1 MPDASTFPFVVRVSS
16 DTLGSNGSSSMAAV
30 CAGSLALMDAGVP
43 VLGHVAGISC
53 GLILDE
59 TDSGEVIRSP
69 PHAPSPPRMQAR
81 HANAVDACD
90 AGSGEGC
97 RVCRL

>member
-1 MPDASTFPFVVRVSS
+1 VMPDASTFPFVVRVSS

-59 TDSGEVIRSP
+59 TDSGQVFASHCTH
-69 PHAPSPPRMQAR
+69 PHHNSDAAR
-81 HANAVDACD
+81 EANAETRVTPAVD
-90 AGSGEGC
+90 GW
-97 RVCRL
+97 RVCGL